1 MFKEIVVGL
10 DGSETSENAL
20 RIACDLGRK
29 YGSAI
34 HLVYAAHPETVA
46 IPVGAVAGF
55 HAATTMPS
63 AAEVKA
69 AGEKVLAAGAVVAK
83 KYGQII
89 AKTHLVQGNAA
100 DRIIECADAC
110 GADLIVTGRRGLG
123 HLTGMIL
130 GSTSQRVSHYAK
142 CACLTVA

>member
-1 MFKEIVVGL
+1 MFKKIVVGL

-20 RIACDLGRK
+20 RIACDLGKK

-34 HLVYAAHPETVA
+34 HLVYTAHPETVA
-46 IPVGAVAGF
+46 MPVGAVAGF

-63 AAEVKA
+63 EAEVKA
-69 AGEKVLAAGAVVAK
+69 AGEKVLAAGVAITK
-83 KYGQII
+83 KYGH
-89 AKTHLVQGNAA
+89 KTTNTHFEHGKPS
-100 DRIIECADAC
+100 DRILACAENC

-123 HLTGMIL
+123 AIGSLLL
-130 GSTSQRVSHYAK
+130 GSTSQQVSHLAK